1 MSVFNKIK
9 QAFGFDG
16 ENEDEILADSEVRV
30 DRKEKIN
37 APVTVTPEKKSVAA
51 TVPADGPMPDAI
63 FEHVLDVFNKSLPDF
78 LQKSVSTHEQRK
90 YLYDTLS
97 DDLKAYVNASRELA
111 EKQCRKHWE
120 SEKTKLQANVREL
133 ESRYRQYDDVRN
145 DIQQKLLSTERQKR
159 ALSER
164 VHDLEMK
171 VMTYEA
177 EREQFQLENKSLVNK
192 LKVNGVHE
200 DENKDLREEISRLQA
215 ELDELRKKGQGGT
228 ADNPASSIS
237 VDEVREAVR
246 KEMQASL
253 DESKAALEAMKQENA
268 RLLDQQN
275 ISESQIA
282 ELEEKL
288 KNVENTGLDE
298 EAVAQQIAE
307 IEKQVEAFQKISD
320 EKDARIAEANRR
332 IESLEQTISKNRE
345 ITGAAEKLLRDEIS
359 RLRANLEESRKE
371 AERLRKQNSAN
382 SRRGRGKADY
392 DTRENEEANVTPIED
407 ILSDTDW
414 IVAPAALKGNQ
425 QRENT
430 QRTQSHE
437 KHDDDRQLSLF

>member
-16 ENEDEILADSEVRV
+16 ENDDEILADSENRPDLKETKNVRSSASPE
-30 DRKEKIN
+30 RKSD
-37 APVTVTPEKKSVAA
+37 APAIA
-51 TVPADGPMPDAI
+51 ADGPMPDAI

-78 LQKSVSTHEQRK
+78 LQKSVSTPEQRK

-97 DDLKAYVNASRELA
+97 DDLKVYVNASRDLA

-120 SEKTKLQANVREL
+120 NEKTKLQANIREL

-159 ALSER
+159 ALTER

-171 VMTYEA
+171 VMTFEA

-200 DENKDLREEISRLQA
+200 DENKDLREEVTRLQS
-215 ELDELRKKGQGGT
+215 ELTELRKKGS
-228 ADNPASSIS
+228 ADSQEAGSSVSEADI
-237 VDEVREAVR
+237 REAVR
-246 KEMQASL
+246 KEIQSEL
-253 DESKAALEAMKQENA
+253 DESKAALETAQQEN
-268 RLLDQQN
+268 RSLLEQQN
-275 ISESQIA
+275 NSAAQIA
-282 ELEEKL
+282 ELERKL
-288 KNVENTGLDE
+288 REAESSGLDE
-298 EAVAQQIAE
+298 EAVAGQIAE
-307 IEKQVEAFQKISD
+307 IEKQMEAFQKISD
-320 EKDARIAEANRR
+320 EKDARIAEANRK
-332 IESLEQTISKNRE
+332 IESLEQTLSKNRE
-345 ITGAAEKLLRDEIS
+345 LAGAGEKLLRDEIS
-359 RLRANLEESRKE
+359 RLRASLEESRKE
-371 AERLRKQNSAN
+371 SERLRKQNSGN
-382 SRRGRGKADY
+382 SRRGRGKSDDSSTDSE
-392 DTRENEEANVTPIED
+392 DTGITPIED

-414 IVAPAALKGNQ
+414 IVAPSALRGNQ

-430 QRTQSHE
+430 QKAQSRE